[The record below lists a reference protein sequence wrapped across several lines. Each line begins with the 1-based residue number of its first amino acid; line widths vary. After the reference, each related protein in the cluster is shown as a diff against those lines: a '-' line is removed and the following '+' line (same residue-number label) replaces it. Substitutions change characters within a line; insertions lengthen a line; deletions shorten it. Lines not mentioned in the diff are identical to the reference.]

1 MDADFKTFM
10 SLSEP
15 EIAKEISDILTEGK
29 ILHKIHDSRKDFD
42 PTFSNNPTGK
52 DIQIQLQASDF
63 QAAVALI
70 DSKIELKQH
79 EINPDHFLFDYS
91 DEELKEVIKSAD
103 EWHPLDVKLAKH
115 ILKERGIIMS
125 ETEIAVMRQTRITE
139 MSKPESSGNLEVVIG
154 YIAGFMGGFLGLFIA
169 YHLMKHKKTLPDGS
183 QVYNYTETDR
193 KNGKYIF
200 IISVISMIGSV
211 LFLLFKPK

>member
-1 MDADFKTFM
+1 
-10 SLSEP
+10 
-15 EIAKEISDILTEGK
+15 
-29 ILHKIHDSRKDFD
+29 
-42 PTFSNNPTGK
+42 
-52 DIQIQLQASDF
+52 
-63 QAAVALI
+63 
-70 DSKIELKQH
+70 
-79 EINPDHFLFDYS
+79 
-91 DEELKEVIKSAD
+91 
-103 EWHPLDVKLAKH
+103 
-115 ILKERGIIMS
+115 
-125 ETEIAVMRQTRITE
+125 